1 MRRGKR
7 QVSSG
12 GLVYRGRGGG
22 IEVALI
28 LRRVSSGHSVYS
40 LPKGWV
46 EPGESLEA
54 AALREVREE
63 TGITARI
70 IDKLGDI
77 RYQFYAKEEGAYVH
91 KTVHF
96 YLMEYLQGD
105 VTDHDREVEEAAWFP
120 LEEAEAKMPYATE
133 RAILKKGRERLTAGQ
148 VGVKGNKKSHG

>member
-1 MRRGKR
+1 MMSRGKR

-12 GLVYRGRGGG
+12 GLIYRDREGK

-28 LRRVSSGHSVYS
+28 LRRTPTGQPVWT

-46 EPGESLEA
+46 EPGESLED

-63 TGITARI
+63 TGLTAKI

-77 RYQFYAKEEGAYVH
+77 RYQFYSKEEKSYIH

-96 YLMEYLQGD
+96 YLMEYLNGD
-105 VTDHDREVEEAAWFP
+105 TADHDDEVEEVGWVP
-120 LEEAEAKMPYATE
+120 LEEAEAKMIYPTE
-133 RAILKKGRERLTAGQ
+133 RTIIQKGREWLMMAGKLKRS
-148 VGVKGNKKSHG
+148 GDR